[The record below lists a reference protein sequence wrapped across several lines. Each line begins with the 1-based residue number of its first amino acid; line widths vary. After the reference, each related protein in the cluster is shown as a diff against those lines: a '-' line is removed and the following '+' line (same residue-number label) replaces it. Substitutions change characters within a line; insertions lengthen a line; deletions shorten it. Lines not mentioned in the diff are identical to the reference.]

1 MLLLKKEMHERTL
14 KQSFDSELFILNSE
28 QWILM
33 NHLCCILKPFELVT
47 REISSANASLIR
59 DLSLIQ
65 ILNLKL
71 RRIKPSFWKDQEY
84 FGKQTGQTGG
94 FLDGA
99 ISRVCAGSDFQDWMF
114 KIRVWKRV
122 GKGSYKMVCTA
133 CIWGLLG
140 QYFHS
145 TVCSKTRLWRSSWL
159 WWQSFGCGQNTGLT
173 FRNLFYI
180 QA

>member
-1 MLLLKKEMHERTL
+1 MKRMLLLKKEMHERTL

-47 REISSANASLIR
+47 REISSANASLIP

-84 FGKQTGQTGG
+84 FGKQTGQRGG
-94 FLDGA
+94 EFQDGA
-99 ISRVCAGSDFQDWMF
+99 IRRLCAGSDFQDQMF
-114 KIRVWKRV
+114 KINV
-122 GKGSYKMVCTA
+122 
-133 CIWGLLG
+133 
-140 QYFHS
+140 
-145 TVCSKTRLWRSSWL
+145 
-159 WWQSFGCGQNTGLT
+159 
-173 FRNLFYI
+173 
-180 QA
+180 

>member
-59 DLSLIQ
+59 DLSVIQ

-84 FGKQTGQTGG
+84 FGKHTGQTGGG

-99 ISRVCAGSDFQDWMF
+99 IKRLCADSLFHDQML
-114 KIRVWKRV
+114 KINVWKR
-122 GKGSYKMVCTA
+122 
-133 CIWGLLG
+133 
-140 QYFHS
+140 
-145 TVCSKTRLWRSSWL
+145 WRSRLRKWL
-159 WWQSFGCGQNTGLT
+159 VQLVLGSGRAILSLRGVQQN
-173 FRNLFYI
+173 YI
-180 QA
+180 VEIIMNGTTRSEVSDVDKTLD

>member
-99 ISRVCAGSDFQDWMF
+99 ISRVCAGSDFQDQMLQ
-114 KIRVWKRV
+114 ISVWKKV
-122 GKGSYKMVCTA
+122 GKRSYKWFVLLVFGVCRGDIFTLQCA
-133 CIWGLLG
+133 TKLDCEGPNDYDDITVLDVDKTLG
-140 QYFHS
+140 
-145 TVCSKTRLWRSSWL
+145 
-159 WWQSFGCGQNTGLT
+159 
-173 FRNLFYI
+173 
-180 QA
+180 

>member
-1 MLLLKKEMHERTL
+1 MKRILLLKKEMHERTL

-33 NHLCCILKPFELVT
+33 NHLCRILKPFELVT

-71 RRIKPSFWKDQEY
+71 RRIKASFWKDREY

-94 FLDGA
+94 EFLDGA
-99 ISRVCAGSDFQDWMF
+99 IRRLCAGSDFQDQMF
-114 KIRVWKRV
+114 KIN
-122 GKGSYKMVCTA
+122 A
-133 CIWGLLG
+133 
-140 QYFHS
+140 
-145 TVCSKTRLWRSSWL
+145 
-159 WWQSFGCGQNTGLT
+159 
-173 FRNLFYI
+173 
-180 QA
+180 